1 MKKFLFALFALTCY
15 SNFAAAGEVKVNWG
29 KLDDFTEISPGH
41 ETKEHFRERLK
52 KEFEDVFAA
61 LAKKL
66 PDGYQLTVNISDI
79 DLAGDIRPGA
89 SFSVSQIRIMR
100 EIYWPRMNFS
110 YELRNTQQ
118 EVIAQAKEELR
129 DMDYLHR
136 VRIPSGRTSF
146 EYEEKMLNDWFKKQ
160 VLAGTFPDTDAKAVT
175 ANK

>member
-1 MKKFLFALFALTCY
+1 MKKVFFALLVLSAYPSFAG
-15 SNFAAAGEVKVNWG
+15 AGEVKVNWG
-29 KLDDFTEISPGH
+29 KLDDFTEINPGH
-41 ETKEHFRERLK
+41 ETKEHFRERLT

-110 YELRNTQQ
+110 YELKNPQQ

-129 DMDYLHR
+129 DMDYLHK

-160 VLAGTFPDTDAKAVT
+160 VLAGIFPTKDTKAV
-175 ANK
+175 AVNK

>member
-1 MKKFLFALFALTCY
+1 MKKFLLTLFALTCY
-15 SNFAAAGEVKVNWG
+15 SSFAAAGEVKVNWG
-29 KLDDFTEISPGH
+29 KLDDFTEINPGH
-41 ETKEHFRERLK
+41 ETKEHFRERLT

-66 PDGYQLTVNISDI
+66 PDGYQLTVNVSDI

-110 YELRNTQQ
+110 YELKNSQQ

-160 VLAGTFPDTDAKAVT
+160 VMTGVFPNNDVKAVT